1 MGQAN
6 WVGVSCSFQT
16 YLTLKW
22 WVVYTT
28 TKVAILNNWITR
40 EVVNMATREQMF
52 STGVNSRVARNMNNM
67 ERDIM
72 VVCIFP
78 NHHGKSITS

>member
-1 MGQAN
+1 M
-6 WVGVSCSFQT
+6 
-16 YLTLKW
+16 LKW

-40 EVVNMATREQMF
+40 EVVNMAIREQMF

-72 VVCIFP
+72 VVYIFP